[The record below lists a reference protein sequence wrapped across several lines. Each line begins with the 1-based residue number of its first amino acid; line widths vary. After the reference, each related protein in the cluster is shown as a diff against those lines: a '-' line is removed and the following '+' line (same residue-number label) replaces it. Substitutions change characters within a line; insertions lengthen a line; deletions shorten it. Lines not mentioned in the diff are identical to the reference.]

1 MEVGKTYRSCLY
13 QVSRSMTNSGH
24 LYDVQGQKIGHPAVT
39 QLGRQYDVQHL
50 NVGLGNFL
58 GHHVDV
64 YDRVR
69 KFT

>member
-1 MEVGKTYRSCLY
+1 
-13 QVSRSMTNSGH
+13 MTNSGH
-24 LYDVQGQKIGHPAVT
+24 LHDIQGQKIGHPAVT

-64 YDRVR
+64 YDRYR
-69 KFT
+69 KYT